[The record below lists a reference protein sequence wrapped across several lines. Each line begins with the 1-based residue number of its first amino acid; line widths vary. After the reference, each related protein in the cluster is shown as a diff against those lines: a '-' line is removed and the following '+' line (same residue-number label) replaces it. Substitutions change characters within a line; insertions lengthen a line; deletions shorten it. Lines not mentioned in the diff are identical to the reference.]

1 MNAKRI
7 NRIATGV
14 IYFLVGIVVLLLVG
28 IIGNILVSGVP
39 QLSWHF
45 LSSASSS
52 FEAGGGIRDQLFNS
66 LYLLLLTLIISLPI
80 ALGAAIYLA
89 EYAPDNWF
97 TQLIRTTIEI
107 LSSLPSI
114 VVGLFGYLLFVVQF
128 GLGFSI
134 LAGALALTFFNLPT
148 LTSNIEE
155 AIKGVPQTQREAGWA
170 LGLSNW
176 KTIHGIV
183 LPAALPGI
191 ITGVILSAGRV
202 FGEAAAL
209 IYTAGQSGSTVDY
222 SNWNMFSPTSFL
234 NIMRPAETLA
244 VHIWKV
250 NTEGIIPDVNVVS
263 AATSALLII
272 VVIIFNFGAR
282 ALGNWIY
289 KRLTAAKIK

>member
-1 MNAKRI
+1 MNSKRAD
-7 NRIATGV
+7 RIATGV
-14 IYFLVGIVVLLLVG
+14 IYLLVAIVILILVGIL
-28 IIGNILVSGVP
+28 GNILIAGVP
-39 QLSWHF
+39 HLSWHF
-45 LSSASSS
+45 LTSVSSS

-66 LYLLLLTLIISLPI
+66 LYLLVLTLLISLPI

-89 EYAPDNWF
+89 EYAQDTWV
-97 TQLIRTTIEI
+97 TRLIRTTIEI

-134 LAGALALTFFNLPT
+134 IAGALALTFFNLPI
-148 LTSNIEE
+148 LTSNIEQ
-155 AIKGVPQTQREAGWA
+155 AIEGVPQTQREAGWA

-176 KTIHGIV
+176 KTIRGIV

-234 NIMRPAETLA
+234 NVMRPAETLA

-250 NTEGIIPDVNVVS
+250 NTEGIIPDVNLVS
-263 AATSALLII
+263 AATSALLVI

-282 ALGNWIY
+282 FLGNWLY
-289 KRLTAAKIK
+289 KRLTAAKVK